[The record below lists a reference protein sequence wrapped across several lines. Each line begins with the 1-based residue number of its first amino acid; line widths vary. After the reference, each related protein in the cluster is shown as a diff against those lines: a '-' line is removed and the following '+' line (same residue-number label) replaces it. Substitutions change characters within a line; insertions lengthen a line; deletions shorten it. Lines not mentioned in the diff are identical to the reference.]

1 MYLVSKVCNTIKE
14 FKYRF
19 ENNQIVEYD
28 IVHPSYI
35 LKVQEDAFN
44 FCTVPFTLDFNT
56 FYECAISE
64 SNKLMGNI
72 NLDHEEER
80 NDFDIYFLRPVGIF
94 YTYTS
99 SSIYIPD

>member
-56 FYECAISE
+56 FYECLTLIAFVK
-64 SNKLMGNI
+64 SNGKIIWQIAL
-72 NLDHEEER
+72 
-80 NDFDIYFLRPVGIF
+80 P
-94 YTYTS
+94 
-99 SSIYIPD
+99 